1 MNTFA
6 IVLAVVDVIICIAM
20 IALVIMQE
28 GNSQGL
34 GSISGAAD
42 TFFGKNKGRS
52 IDVVFKKLT
61 TVLAIVFVIVTIV
74 LFSIISRA

>member
-1 MNTFA
+1 MSTFA
-6 IVLAVVDVIICIAM
+6 IILAVVDVMICIAM

-34 GSISGAAD
+34 GSIGGAAD

-52 IDVVFKKLT
+52 IDSVFKKIT
-61 TVLAIVFVIVTIV
+61 TALGVVFAVVTVV
-74 LFSIISRA
+74 LFSIISHA

>member
-6 IVLAVVDVIICIAM
+6 IVLAVIDVMLCIAM
-20 IALVIMQE
+20 VGLVIMQE

-34 GSISGAAD
+34 GSIGGAAD

-52 IDVVFKKLT
+52 IDVVFKRIT
-61 TVLAIVFVIVTIV
+61 TVLGVVFAIVTIV
-74 LFSIISRA
+74 LYSIISRG